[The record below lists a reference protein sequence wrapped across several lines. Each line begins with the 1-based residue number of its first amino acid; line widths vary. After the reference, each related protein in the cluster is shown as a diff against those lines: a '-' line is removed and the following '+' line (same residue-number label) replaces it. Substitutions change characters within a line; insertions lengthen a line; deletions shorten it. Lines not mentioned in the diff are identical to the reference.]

1 MEKKT
6 EQSDAPFFFS
16 LIKHRLKESSEK
28 WLKNFNSNI
37 DSKNVRCY
45 YLYIKN
51 NI

>member
-1 MEKKT
+1 MLR
-6 EQSDAPFFFS
+6 FFS
-16 LIKHRLKESSEK
+16 LIKHCLKESSEK